1 MYICVYGLSLSEPHT
16 VEMHVHVC
24 MYAHK
29 YVLCRFVS
37 NSVMFTIN
45 QWLNNDG
52 QRPMKLYQ
60 KKYCGRWA
68 ATETGSTLVTT
79 DQCFEYKYKTQ
90 ITVPLL

>member
-1 MYICVYGLSLSEPHT
+1 MISHTDEIYIR
-16 VEMHVHVC
+16 
-24 MYAHK
+24 ARQ
-29 YVLCRFVS
+29 YVFVS
-37 NSVMFTIN
+37 NSVMHTIN

-52 QRPMKLYQ
+52 ERPRHIMKLYQ

-68 ATETGSTLVTT
+68 ATETGSTLITA